1 MKSKN
6 YVPVLVVFFLNFYH
20 QTFGNEFDRNNI
32 TILHEVENDPL
43 ELNTHEVLPSKSIK
57 KKPYAILDKSSEYV
71 KIPVVK
77 AYNGHAVAFDFNLGD
92 LEDVHDAILP
102 NGDLSSEERHLLRN
116 TNDEDLTYSEEPLIT
131 PSVVSTYVT
140 PMSTE
145 SYFST
150 SSISPLTDR
159 TTTTT
164 SSTTSTSS
172 SPSSFT
178 HLSSTEATT
187 PIVMPISTDK
197 TLTAPS
203 TSGDPV
209 SPHIFKILSKNK
221 SKIKGGHEY
230 YLKDEQQKTFG
241 NHFNSISTFFG
252 DTDENS
258 TADALRSHINVFQ
271 LMVNLYDHF
280 FWQPS
285 ELKTKVSSAC
295 AMDINAYLSALNS
308 NYEWAQKAYDSSGH
322 YRGQLFFGSNKWL
335 GQRQCCIEINQQEFQ
350 DDRKHFE
357 FEFYVATVHIA
368 AWAPY
373 NLTAELQLGECLPKS
388 CTPRDV
394 ESILKFD
401 PHAQM
406 LTSGLI
412 PNNNT
417 HINIKSVRAI
427 PGRYCLWKDPKFV
440 FFFTFC
446 MGLVGVC
453 LLATCYESN
462 LNEKKRIRQITN
474 SVKVDPKIGVNPDL
488 NGKTYEI
495 YQMTKISTK
504 IDNNNVDIEAD
515 LKKNNKQD
523 KKHQAAIQPEGKQ
536 EAIQGNEGVIAKQA
550 CSDVNANHVELSAGG
565 MMKKTELGIQRD
577 ILLCFAFQSNASTI
591 LSMEQKVENQ
601 TSCVHG
607 LRVLSVLW
615 TILVHTYLEMMVIGE
630 NRFLRIITERNFFY
644 QFIGNATFSVDT
656 FFFISGFLV
665 TLLFLRQDKN
675 KQTKHTKD
683 DGFLKK
689 SLNKSFL
696 IVIYRYIRL
705 TPAYLFVILF
715 YELSLKYTFDRS
727 VFQPLYPVENCADYW
742 WRNIMYI
749 NNFFPLNQMCMV
761 WSWYMANDMQFYI
774 MTTLLLVFSTRYF
787 KTTILILLTCLVS
800 SWGVSGMIS
809 IHYNYTHK
817 VANPFESF
825 NFLYDKPWQRVGS
838 YIVGMIA
845 GFIVHVNKTPPK
857 ISFRTNLLL
866 WFASLGLLFVVICGV
881 WSGQLSVIATAF
893 YVSIGHTAFAVALVW
908 IVLSCCWGLANPV
921 NKVLSY
927 PGLLPLSR
935 LTYCTYLVHPVV
947 ILLTSFQMDGTIHLN
962 NFMIWVIF
970 LGNAV
975 VSFGVAFFVS
985 VLFEAPVVRLLKIFF
1000 KK

>member
-1 MKSKN
+1 MKSKK
-6 YVPVLVVFFLNFYH
+6 YVSVLFIIYMNFGF
-20 QTFGNEFDRNNI
+20 TLGEEFDRNNI

-57 KKPYAILDKSSEYV
+57 KKPYAILDKPSEYV

-77 AYNGHAVAFDFNLGD
+77 AYNAHAVAFDFNLGD

-102 NGDLSSEERHLLRN
+102 SGDLSSEERHLLRN
-116 TNDEDLTYSEEPLIT
+116 TNDDDLTYSEEPLIT

-150 SSISPLTDR
+150 SSIS
-159 TTTTT
+159 TTEKTT
-164 SSTTSTSS
+164 SKEVAAPSTTSTSS
-172 SPSSFT
+172 ALST
-178 HLSSTEATT
+178 DMSSTEVTT
-187 PIVMPISTDK
+187 PMVVTISSNEK
-197 TLTAPS
+197 SLLASTAE
-203 TSGDPV
+203 DP
-209 SPHIFKILSKNK
+209 
-221 SKIKGGHEY
+221 GGHDY

-252 DTDENS
+252 DTEDNS
-258 TADALRSHINVFQ
+258 TTDALHSHINVFH
-271 LMVNLYDHF
+271 LMVNLFDHF
-280 FWQPS
+280 FWQLS
-285 ELKTKVSSAC
+285 EIRKKVSPAC
-295 AMDINAYLSALNS
+295 SVEINSYLLALN
-308 NYEWAQKAYDSSGH
+308 NNVEWAQKAYDSSGH

-335 GQRQCCIEINQQEFQ
+335 GQRQCCMEINHQ
-350 DDRKHFE
+350 DDRKHME
-357 FEFYVATVHIA
+357 FEFNVATIHIA

-388 CTPRDV
+388 CIPRDV
-394 ESILKFD
+394 EAILKLD
-401 PHAQM
+401 PHVQM
-406 LTSGLI
+406 LSSGLI
-412 PNNNT
+412 PNNNS
-417 HINIKSVRAI
+417 HVNIKSVRI
-427 PGRYCLWKDPKFV
+427 VPGRYCLWKDTKFV

-446 MGLVGVC
+446 IGLVGVV
-453 LLATCYESN
+453 LVATCYESN
-462 LNEKKRIRQITN
+462 INEIKRIRKMTN
-474 SVKVDPKIGVNPDL
+474 NVKVDPKIGVNPDL
-488 NGKTYEI
+488 KGKAFEI
-495 YQMTKISTK
+495 YQMTKLSTN
-504 IDNNNVDIEAD
+504 IDSNNVDIEAD
-515 LKKNNKQD
+515 LQKNNKQD
-523 KKHQAAIQPEGKQ
+523 KKQETFQPEAKQ
-536 EAIQGNEGVIAKQA
+536 EVTQGNEGVIAKQA
-550 CSDVNANHVELSAGG
+550 CSDVNANHVDFPLDE
-565 MMKKTELGIQRD
+565 MKKTDLGIHQE
-577 ILLCFAFQSNASTI
+577 ILLCFAFQRNASTI
-591 LSMEQKVENQ
+591 LSIDQKVENQ

-615 TILVHTYLEMMVIGE
+615 TILVHTYLEMFVIGE
-630 NRFLRIITERNFFY
+630 NRFLRVITERNFLY

-675 KQTKHTKD
+675 KQTEHSKR
-683 DGFLKK
+683 DGFLRK
-689 SLNKSFL
+689 SMNKSFL
-696 IVIYRYIRL
+696 IVMYRYIRL
-705 TPAYLFVILF
+705 TPAYLFVVEF

-727 VFQPLYPVENCADYW
+727 VFQPQFAVQTCSDYW
-742 WRNIMYI
+742 WRNIIYI

-774 MTTLLLVFSTRYF
+774 MATLLLVYSTRYF

-825 NFLYDKPWQRVGS
+825 NFLYDKPWQRVGP
-838 YIVGMIA
+838 YIVGMII
-845 GFIVHVNKTPPK
+845 GFVVHVNKTPPK
-857 ISFRTNLLL
+857 ISHRTNLLL
-866 WFASLGLLFVVICGV
+866 WSGSLGLLFFVICGV
-881 WSGQLSVIATAF
+881 YSGQLSVIATAF
-893 YVSIGHTAFAVALVW
+893 YVSIGHTAFGVALAW

-935 LTYCTYLVHPVV
+935 LTYCTYLVHPV
-947 ILLTSFQMDGTIHLN
+947 IMLLTSSQMDGTVHLN
-962 NFMIWVIF
+962 NIMIWVIF

-975 VSFGVAFFVS
+975 VSFGVAFFIS
-985 VLFEAPVVRLLKIFF
+985 VIFEAPVVRLLKIYF